1 MNNISHENSSFYN
14 MLLKESNNIGIKLNN
29 EQILKFEKYKK
40 LLVSWNEKIN
50 LTAITDDEGIV
61 LKHFIDCLEIVKYID
76 EGKKIID
83 VGTGAGFPGIP
94 LAIMNESLKV
104 TLVDSLNKRLIFLQ
118 EVINEL
124 NLKNVELVH
133 ARAEEFGQNKKYREK
148 FDISTSRAVA
158 NLSTLSEYLIPLV
171 KENGK
176 IICMKASEAEEEIE
190 QAKKAINVL
199 GGTIKNVETFDLPQS
214 DIGRTIIT
222 IEKAKKTPTKYPRK
236 AGTPSK
242 EPIK

>member
-1 MNNISHENSSFYN
+1 MEENEFKEKMQEKSKILGFDFSVEQISKFYKYMN
-14 MLLKESNNIGIKLNN
+14 MLIE
-29 EQILKFEKYKK
+29 
-40 LLVSWNEKIN
+40 WNEKIN
-50 LTAITDDEGIV
+50 LTAIIEPNEII
-61 LKHFIDCLEIVKYID
+61 LKHFIDSLTIYKDIPNKSSVV
-76 EGKKIID
+76 D

-158 NLSTLSEYLIPLV
+158 NLIPLV

-222 IEKAKKTPTKYPRK
+222 IEKAKKTPAKYPRK